1 MRYELMIGLRYLR
14 ARRKEGF
21 ISLIPVISVV
31 GVMIGVMTLNIV
43 LAVMTGFEEDLRD
56 RILGFNPHI
65 VLVSYAGAIRD
76 PDTVLAKVRETKGVV
91 AAEPLVYSQVM
102 LTTGQSV
109 SGVVVRGVPAH
120 ADDAI
125 VDLKGHLTSGSL
137 DGLGADFD
145 VPVSATEQGTADA
158 ASAHAPPMKDATAD
172 NGRDQATKSDRK
184 GSRGNRGSKES
195 KEKESDKGSSGET
208 PGRERPGFTPGR
220 DAHREAQ
227 PSGGEIRMTKLSGV
241 IIGQELAKQLGVEVG
256 DPVSVVSPIGTPS
269 AVGMIPK
276 VKRFA
281 VAGTFDSGM
290 FDYDSSLIYMSLPDA
305 QRFFG
310 LGDAITGVEIRVGDI
325 YRAQEVARLIEGHLG
340 TPFRAR
346 DWMEVNRN
354 LFLAFKLE
362 KVVYFI
368 VLLLIV
374 LVAAFNIIATLIMI
388 VMEKRKDIAILK
400 CMGATNRSIARIF
413 MLKGAIVGAVGTLLG
428 VAGGYA
434 GCWLL
439 ERYQFVELPKD
450 VFYVSTLPVRV
461 YGENFLL
468 VALASVTICLLAT
481 IYPARQAAGLAPVE
495 VIRYE

>member
-1 MRYELMIGLRYLR
+1 MRYELMVGLRYLR
-14 ARRKEGF
+14 ARRKEAF
-21 ISLIPVISVV
+21 ISLITVISVV

-65 VLVSYAGAIRD
+65 VVVSYAGAIRD
-76 PDTVLAKVRETKGVV
+76 ADKVLATVRDTPGVV
-91 AAEPLVYSQVM
+91 AAAPLVYSQVM

-109 SGVVVRGVPAH
+109 SGVVVRGVPPG
-120 ADDAI
+120 DDAAI
-125 VDLKGHLTSGSL
+125 VDLKGHLSSGSI
-137 DGLGADFD
+137 DRLGAEFE
-145 VPVSATEQGTADA
+145 VP
-158 ASAHAPPMKDATAD
+158 
-172 NGRDQATKSDRK
+172 
-184 GSRGNRGSKES
+184 
-195 KEKESDKGSSGET
+195 
-208 PGRERPGFTPGR
+208 
-220 DAHREAQ
+220 
-227 PSGGEIRMTKLSGV
+227 PSGDSKTPTKLTGV
-241 IIGQELAKQLGVEVG
+241 IIGQELAKQLGVDVG
-256 DPVSVVSPIGTPS
+256 DPVSVVSPMGTASP
-269 AVGMIPK
+269 VGMIPK

-290 FDYDSSLIYMSLPDA
+290 FDYDSSLIYMSLGDA

-310 LGDAITGVEIRVGDI
+310 LGDAITGVEVRVGDI
-325 YRAQEVARLIEGHLG
+325 YHAQDVARRIEAGLG
-340 TPFRAR
+340 TPYRAR
-346 DWMEVNRN
+346 DWREVNRN
-354 LFLAFKLE
+354 PIPAFRLE
-362 KVVYFI
+362 KAVYFI

-413 MLKGAIVGAVGTLLG
+413 MLKGAIVGAVGTALG
-428 VAGGYA
+428 VVGGYA

-439 ERYQFVELPKD
+439 ARYQFVELPKD

>member
-1 MRYELMIGLRYLR
+1 MGYELMVGLRYLR
-14 ARRKEGF
+14 ARRKEAF
-21 ISLIPVISVV
+21 ISLITVISVV

-65 VLVSYAGAIRD
+65 VVISYAGAIRD
-76 PDTVLAKVRETKGVV
+76 ADTAVQKVRDTPGVT
-91 AAEPLVYSQVM
+91 AAAPLVYSQVM
-102 LTTGQSV
+102 LTTGQGV
-109 SGVVVRGVPAH
+109 SGVVVRGVPPQ
-120 ADDAI
+120 DDAAI
-125 VDLKGHLTSGSL
+125 VDLKAHLTSGSI
-137 DGLGADFD
+137 DRLGADFE
-145 VPVSATEQGTADA
+145 VAV
-158 ASAHAPPMKDATAD
+158 HAGDEPPPDKKTDR
-172 NGRDQATKSDRK
+172 GKGGGKS
-184 GSRGNRGSKES
+184 E
-195 KEKESDKGSSGET
+195 
-208 PGRERPGFTPGR
+208 
-220 DAHREAQ
+220 
-227 PSGGEIRMTKLSGV
+227 PSTTTLSGV
-241 IIGQELAKQLGVEVG
+241 IIGQELAKQLGVEIG

-269 AVGMIPK
+269 PVGMIPK

-290 FDYDSSLIYMSLPDA
+290 FDYDSSLIYMSLTDA

-310 LGDAITGVEIRVGDI
+310 LGDAITGIEVRVDDI
-325 YRAQEVARLIEGHLG
+325 YRAQDIARRIEERLG

-374 LVAAFNIIATLIMI
+374 LVAAFNIIATLIMV

-413 MLKGAIVGAVGTLLG
+413 MLKGAIVGTIGTLLG
-428 VAGGYA
+428 VVGGYA
-434 GCWLL
+434 GCWILA
-439 ERYQFVELPKD
+439 RYQFVELPKD

-461 YGENFLL
+461 YGENFLV